1 MREGRRA
8 QAPSFGRGPVAVGA
22 SRLDS
27 MLPSAVHGN
36 PLLQT
41 SARSSETADIVWG
54 ACKGDLSL
62 SVQLTGPH
70 GQPPIQAQW
79 SKRMIRLKRA
89 YEDPSPLD
97 GHRVLVERLWPRG
110 VTKERAALD
119 LWLKEVAPSTEL
131 RRWFNHD
138 AARWPEFQRRYREEL
153 LRRPQELAE
162 LRRLAAAGPVTL
174 VYGSRDEQHNAAL
187 VLRGL
192 LEDQE
197 SDAKPA
203 R

>member
-1 MREGRRA
+1 
-8 QAPSFGRGPVAVGA
+8 
-22 SRLDS
+22 
-27 MLPSAVHGN
+27 
-36 PLLQT
+36 
-41 SARSSETADIVWG
+41 
-54 ACKGDLSL
+54 
-62 SVQLTGPH
+62 
-70 GQPPIQAQW
+70 
-79 SKRMIRLKRA
+79 MIRLKRA